1 MMDKKIIASLLSLGL
16 ILSPIS
22 GSGVTLSHATE
33 QASQDNNI
41 EYKNEKNRLEGYLYY
56 YEQTKK
62 SDEYHLA
69 SSDSRK
75 KLDNAMNNA
84 REYISEDDL
93 KKEDLEEHILKIE
106 EANKDLV
113 NSKEE
118 NLKNL
123 KTTIIKA
130 KKLLDNNESKKDSNQ
145 YKELSKQI
153 EASKEDLKNK
163 VDGDTLIGNTVK
175 LAELFDEAKDSFEDE
190 NVYDE
195 ISKEDLENFKVEENG
210 KETSKAGEDS
220 KKIENLKNDIKIL
233 VDSHTDFM
241 GSEKFKTA
249 EEDSKKRYNDAIEEF
264 EDLGNIEISESNY
277 DKILQPLTKIA
288 ETRLAI
294 EGEKLDLK
302 TVKYKDEELSSD
314 KKDPSSYSDK
324 IIKTLKNIGSLIENL
339 NRTKISDNRLNKKY
353 NNLQGR
359 ALALQTDH
367 ANGLVRNLEEYKK
380 VETELKALKKEIDKS
395 KETGDDTFKD
405 TKAAKDAINE
415 KLDDTSAI
423 NIKNI
428 YGDDKKDARKAYE
441 EARAKASDLVKKE
454 DASLEDLSEA
464 YDVLNKSIE
473 DLAGFLQDRLK
484 QVIGEDEDFRK
495 SEDFKEAKEEA
506 RENYDMLLEKA
517 KEENKKSEAYANELD
532 ILYKK
537 LLNAKDEIKGNLSSD
552 KRKLADI
559 IDEAKYFINT
569 DTYQK
574 SVVSSDKWHK
584 DAAEN
589 YKKLLTLA
597 ENLKNQ
603 EEPNSKLVEEVLD
616 AITHAKG
623 FMEASI
629 GETKYKNNYYY
640 YLLKAIEAHEDYKDV
655 GQTSKQRVTDALK
668 MYTDGEEDEEKI
680 LAAFE
685 EALNDSAIKKIKDK
699 IEKNANPNEIRDKLL
714 EDLTELI
721 NQDKNLRES
730 GFKYQKAQKSLRDA
744 YDLAFKEAKELLEN
758 TKSSEEEV
766 RAAYKKLLNA
776 KNSLDGDK
784 FSELRDELA
793 ARFKKDQNKIG
804 KVEDSKAIA
813 EKINALQNPE
823 ATMDDALKVEK
834 ELDDLI
840 NKPKTATST
849 AITPQGGA
857 ATRTRP
863 VSTITNPGSSV
874 KTGINGIAKVA
885 AVLAVAAIILI
896 FMRKKGEENENN

>member
-1 MMDKKIIASLLSLGL
+1 MDKKIIASLLSLGL

-62 SDEYHLA
+62 SDEYHLT

-130 KKLLDNNESKKDSNQ
+130 KKLLDNNESKNDSNQ

-175 LAELFDEAKDSFEDE
+175 LAKLFDEAKDSFEDE

-195 ISKEDLENFKVEENG
+195 ISKEDLENLKVEENG

-415 KLDDTSAI
+415 KLEDTSAI

-473 DLAGFLQDRLK
+473 DLARFLQDRLK
-484 QVIGEDEDFRK
+484 QVIDEDEGFRK

-517 KEENKKSEAYANELD
+517 KEDNKKSEAYANELD

-574 SVVSSDKWHK
+574 SVVSSDKWRK

-655 GQTSKQRVTDALK
+655 GQTSKQKVTDALK

-804 KVEDSKAIA
+804 KVEDSKAID

-849 AITPQGGA
+849 TLTPQGGE
-857 ATRTRP
+857 TTTTRP

>member
-1 MMDKKIIASLLSLGL
+1 MNRKIIASLLSLGL

-62 SDEYHLA
+62 SDEYRLA

-84 REYISEDDL
+84 REYISEDEL
-93 KKEDLEEHILKIE
+93 KKEDLKAHILEIE
-106 EANKDLV
+106 KANKDLV

-118 NLKNL
+118 NIKNL
-123 KTTIIKA
+123 KNNIIKGE
-130 KKLLDNNESKKDSNQ
+130 KLLANNEGKKDSDQ
-145 YKELSKQI
+145 YKNLSKQI
-153 EASKEDLKNK
+153 EVSSENLKNK
-163 VDGDTLIGNTVK
+163 VDGDTLTGNTVK
-175 LAELFDEAKDSFEDE
+175 LAELFDQAKDSFEDE

-195 ISKEDLENFKVEENG
+195 ISKEDLENLKSETNG
-210 KETSKAGEDS
+210 KEESKASEDS
-220 KKIENLKNDIKIL
+220 KKVENLEADIKIL
-233 VDSHTDFM
+233 VNGHRDFM

-249 EEDSKKRYNDAIEEF
+249 EEDSKKRYTDAIEAF
-264 EDLGNIEISESNY
+264 EDLGNIEISEENY
-277 DKILQPLTKIA
+277 DKILLPLTKIA
-288 ETRLAI
+288 ETRLDI

-302 TVKYKDEELSSD
+302 AVKYKDEELSSD
-314 KKDPSSYSDK
+314 KKDPSSDSDK

-353 NNLQGR
+353 NNLHGR

-367 ANGLVRNLEEYKK
+367 ANGLVRNLEEYQK
-380 VETELKALKKEIDKS
+380 VETELKGLREETRKS
-395 KETGDDTFKD
+395 EESKDDSFKD
-405 TKAAKDAINE
+405 TKAAKDAVNK
-415 KLDDTSAI
+415 KLNDTSYI
-423 NIKNI
+423 DIKNI

-464 YDVLNKSIE
+464 YGVLNKAIE
-473 DLAGFLQDRLK
+473 DLAGFLHGRLK
-484 QVIGEDEDFRK
+484 QVIDEDEEFRK
-495 SEDFKEAKEEA
+495 SEDFKGAKEEA
-506 RENYDMLLEKA
+506 RENYDKLLEKA
-517 KEENKKSEAYANELD
+517 KEENEKDEADANELD

-537 LLNAKDEIKGNLSSD
+537 LLNSKDEIKRDLSSD

-569 DTYQK
+569 EAYQK
-574 SVVSSDKWHK
+574 SAVSSDKWQNK
-584 DAAEN
+584 ASEN

-597 ENLKNQ
+597 ENLKSQ
-603 EEPNSKLVEEVLD
+603 ENPDTSLVEEVLD
-616 AITHAKG
+616 AMTHAKD
-623 FMEASI
+623 FMEAGIS
-629 GETKYKNNYYY
+629 ETKYKNNYYY
-640 YLLKAIEAHEDYKDV
+640 YLLKAIEAHEDYKDL
-655 GQTSKQRVTDALK
+655 GQTSKQRLTDALK
-668 MYTDGEEDEEKI
+668 MYTDGEEDDEKI

-685 EALNDSAIKKIKDK
+685 EALNDSAIKKIKEK
-699 IEKNANPNEIRDKLL
+699 IEKDKNPNEIRDKLL

-721 NQDKNLRES
+721 DQDKNLRES

-776 KNSLDGDK
+776 KNNLDGDK

-793 ARFKKDQNKIG
+793 ARFKKDQAKIA
-804 KVEDSKAIA
+804 KVEDREAIA
-813 EKINALQNPE
+813 EKINALQKSE

-834 ELDDLI
+834 ELEDLI

-849 AITPQGGA
+849 TLTPQGGE
-857 ATRTRP
+857 TTTTRP

>member
-1 MMDKKIIASLLSLGL
+1 MMNRKIIASLLSLGL

-33 QASQDNNI
+33 QAIQDNNI
-41 EYKNEKNRLEGYLYY
+41 EYKNEIKGHLYY

-62 SDEYHLA
+62 SDEYRLA
-69 SSDSRK
+69 SSESRK
-75 KLDNAMNNA
+75 KLDNAVNNA
-84 REYISEDDL
+84 SEYISEDEL
-93 KKEDLEEHILKIE
+93 KKEDLKAHILEIE
-106 EANKDLV
+106 KANKGLV

-118 NLKNL
+118 NIKNL
-123 KTTIIKA
+123 KNNIIKGE
-130 KKLLDNNESKKDSNQ
+130 KLLANNESKKDSDQ
-145 YKELSKQI
+145 YKNLSKQI
-153 EASKEDLKNK
+153 EVSSENLKNK

-175 LAELFDEAKDSFEDE
+175 LAELFGQAKDSFEDK

-195 ISKEDLENFKVEENG
+195 ISKEDLENLKVEENG
-210 KETSKAGEDS
+210 KEESKAGEDS

-233 VDSHTDFM
+233 VDGHSDFM

-249 EEDSKKRYNDAIEEF
+249 EEDSRKRYTDAREAF
-264 EDLGNIEISESNY
+264 DNLGNIEISEENY
-277 DKILQPLTKIA
+277 DKILLPLTKIA

-294 EGEKLDLK
+294 KGEKLDLK
-302 TVKYKDEELSSD
+302 AVKYKDEESTSD
-314 KKDPSSYSDK
+314 KEENPASDSEK
-324 IIKTLKNIGSLIENL
+324 IIQTLKNIGSLIENL
-339 NRTKISDNRLNKKY
+339 NKTKISDNRLNKKY

-380 VETELKALKKEIDKS
+380 VETELKALKEEIEKS
-395 KETGDDTFKD
+395 KKREEEIFKD
-405 TKAAKDAINE
+405 TKAAKDAINK
-415 KLDDTSAI
+415 KLNDTSAI

-454 DASLEDLSEA
+454 DASLEDLNEA
-464 YDVLNKSIE
+464 YGVLNKAIE
-473 DLAGFLQDRLK
+473 DLAGFLHGRLK
-484 QVIGEDEDFRK
+484 QVIDEDDEFRK
-495 SEDFKEAKEEA
+495 SEDFKGAKEEA
-506 RENYDMLLEKA
+506 RENYDKLLEKA

-537 LLNAKDEIKGNLSSD
+537 LLNSKDEIKGGLSSD

-569 DTYQK
+569 EAYQK
-574 SVVSSDKWHK
+574 SAVSSDKWRK

-603 EEPNSKLVEEVLD
+603 EEPDTKLVEEVLD
-616 AITHAKG
+616 AMTHAKD
-623 FMEASI
+623 FMEAGIS
-629 GETKYKNNYYY
+629 ETKYKNNYYY
-640 YLLKAIEAHEDYKDV
+640 YLLKAIEAHEDYKDL
-655 GQTSKQRVTDALK
+655 GQTSKQRLTDAIK
-668 MYTDGEEDEEKI
+668 MYTDGEEDDEKI

-685 EALNDSAIKKIKDK
+685 EALNDSAIKKIKEK
-699 IEKNANPNEIRDKLL
+699 IEKDKNPNEIRDKLL

-721 NQDKNLRES
+721 DQDKNLRES

-776 KNSLDGDK
+776 KNNLDGDK

-793 ARFKKDQNKIG
+793 ARFKKDQAKIA
-804 KVEDSKAIA
+804 KVEDREAIA
-813 EKINALQNPE
+813 EKINALQKSE

-834 ELDDLI
+834 ELEDLI

-849 AITPQGGA
+849 TLTPQGGE
-857 ATRTRP
+857 TTTTRP

-896 FMRKKGEENENN
+896 FMRKKGEENENKK